1 MGGRG
6 SAYKTALKRHLEN
19 EDDNPQVNVDINDFY
34 TDIETEY
41 HNEMFDKL
49 KKYKISV
56 RQSTDDI
63 DDKIFERQEKTVL
76 SIAKKYNKI
85 LSYTTELQDIQL
97 GAEMMNDKKAPIAYC
112 LPALKNGRIIQ
123 RVVINKKYLQDY
135 DTLINTVNYGIKE
148 KEFVAVNQTF
158 NNRDYVLTHE
168 FGHVIENSLFQK
180 YMKKQHLYLN
190 DINDYDR
197 LRKNM
202 AIRIKNEVIN
212 ICQKNYFNDKIINE
226 DNINLSNYST
236 QNAREWFAET
246 FTNLELAEEPAPIAL
261 ALGDYLKEHLE
272 NEIL

>member
-135 DTLINTVNYGIKE
+135 DTLINTVNYGIKRGW
-148 KEFVAVNQTF
+148 FVPINQKF
-158 NNRDYVLTHE
+158 NNRDYILTHE
-168 FGHVIENSLFQK
+168 FGHAIENSLYEQ
-180 YMKKQHLYLN
+180 YMKKNNLYFENNL
-190 DINDYDR
+190 DYNR
-197 LRKNM
+197 LRENL

-212 ICQKNYFNDKIINE
+212 ICKNKYKN
-226 DNINLSNYST
+226 DNINLSNYSKT
-236 QNAREWFAET
+236 NEREWFAET

-261 ALGDYLKEHLE
+261 ALGDYLKEKLKWDF
-272 NEIL
+272 IVF